1 MAIFIK
7 EKETVMLRFSDVKYR
22 YYTDLFEFD
31 LNVEQGSVVAI
42 LGPSGAGKSTL
53 LSLLAGFIEPE
64 SGDITINNESQLSLA
79 PHQRPLSM
87 LFQEHNLFAHLSV
100 AENIGLG
107 IKPNLRLNEKDKK
120 RINDAARQVGVDDLL
135 QRLPEQLSGGQKQRV
150 ALARCLVQQK
160 PVLLL
165 DEPFSA
171 LDPILREEM
180 IVLIQ
185 ALIKSE
191 KLTVL
196 MVTHSLQDAKALASH
211 YAFICQQKVLS
222 QGRISELFTQ
232 EKPPELTQYLQAVK

>member
-1 MAIFIK
+1 
-7 EKETVMLRFSDVKYR
+7 MLRFSDVKYR

-64 SGDITINNESQLSLA
+64 SGDITINNESQLSRA

>member
-1 MAIFIK
+1 
-7 EKETVMLRFSDVKYR
+7 MLRFSDVKYR

-64 SGDITINNESQLSLA
+64 SGDITIKNESQLSLA

-87 LFQEHNLFAHLSV
+87 LFQEHNLFAHLSI

-107 IKPNLRLNEKDKK
+107 IKSNLRLNEKDKK
-120 RINDAARQVGVDDLL
+120 RINDAAHQVGVDDLL

-185 ALIKSE
+185 ALIESE

-222 QGRISELFTQ
+222 HGRISGLLTQ
-232 EKPPELTQYLQAVK
+232 ENPPELTQYLQAVK

>member
-1 MAIFIK
+1 
-7 EKETVMLRFSDVKYR
+7 MLRFSDVKYR

-64 SGDITINNESQLSLA
+64 NGDITIKNESQLSLA

-107 IKPNLRLNEKDKK
+107 INPNLRLNEKDKK
-120 RINDAARQVGVDDLL
+120 RINDAARQVGVDDFL

-222 QGRISELFTQ
+222 YGRISGLFTQ
-232 EKPPELTQYLQAVK
+232 ENPPELTQYLQAVK

>member
-1 MAIFIK
+1 
-7 EKETVMLRFSDVKYR
+7 MLRFSDVKYR

-232 EKPPELTQYLQAVK
+232 EKPLELTQYLQAVK

>member
-1 MAIFIK
+1 
-7 EKETVMLRFSDVKYR
+7 MLRFSDVKYR

-53 LSLLAGFIEPE
+53 LSLLAGFIEPK

-171 LDPILREEM
+171 LDPILKEEM